1 MVVAMATAVR
11 RSAMASEGE
20 SRRTAGVEREIA
32 EGESGG
38 TVGVEREITEG
49 ERGGTAGVDGD
60 VATPDLGE

>member
-20 SRRTAGVEREIA
+20 SRRTAGVEREI
-32 EGESGG
+32 
-38 TVGVEREITEG
+38 TEG